1 MRPTGPMAPGQLGK
15 PVAKSVPPVSGRV
28 KLLNA
33 WAGAPVART
42 DPAMRERTTAGRLA
56 TESSGRTVRMVRER
70 KSVAPGMTD
79 SLVVVAG
86 ALPTLPRYK
95 RLSRDKTPLRSD
107 HRKRST

>member
-42 DPAMRERTTAGRLA
+42 DPAMRASTTAGRLA
-56 TESSGRTVRMVRER
+56 TESSGRTPRATRGR
-70 KSVAPGMTD
+70 KVVAPGLTD
-79 SLVVVAG
+79 PLAEKRAVGPPSLAIH
-86 ALPTLPRYK
+86 AHARTNPTQTAC
-95 RLSRDKTPLRSD
+95 D
-107 HRKRST
+107 